1 MNTLRLLTASLLT
14 FCNLLIFAQ
23 TDSSEKSLYFELR
36 QMPESNTWGVFLSP
50 SHQISPSEQTCTGSG
65 QVTIVAPV
73 NFTYSNFKNYSGT
86 WIQNA
91 RVDAPVEALDKSY
104 ISFGFVTDEPK
115 IKIFPKQR
123 TLLFT
128 FTANGDRSTKIALID
143 NDNDPFS
150 VPNSYGSNPGNELG
164 MIDFG
169 SGQVRTYTFASI
181 ISSERTQNN
190 KAESNSDISTPKA
203 IFANEHE
210 VYLTDREIKVLE

>member
-14 FCNLLIFAQ
+14 CCNLLIFAQ
-23 TDSSEKSLYFELR
+23 TDSSEKSLHFELR
-36 QMPESNTWGVFLSP
+36 QMPESNTWGVFLCP

-86 WIQNA
+86 WVQNA
-91 RVDAPVEALDKSY
+91 RVDGPVEAPEKAY

-115 IKIFPKQR
+115 IKIFPNQR

-128 FTANGDRSTKIALID
+128 FTAHDDRATKIALID

-164 MIDFG
+164 MIDYG
-169 SGQVRTYTFASI
+169 SGKVRIYTFASV
-181 ISSERTQNN
+181 ISGEGAQNN
-190 KAESNSDISTPKA
+190 KVESNYDISTSKA
-203 IFANEHE
+203 ILTNNKE
-210 VYLTDREIKVLE
+210 VYLTDREIKVFE